1 MLDGR
6 ESGCTGE
13 ETGFAQCLCGD
24 ARGGSGA
31 TEELEERVIGDE
43 KLLAGWVLSGR
54 LCGDLVVVIL
64 SRAVSFSSWFLINNL
79 RFAPSTNRWVTH
91 AHRTQSK

>member
-1 MLDGR
+1 MQDSRLRD
-6 ESGCTGE
+6 
-13 ETGFAQCLCGD
+13 GD

-43 KLLAGWVLSGR
+43 KLLAGWVLSNR
-54 LCGDLVVVIL
+54 LCGDLVVVIW
-64 SRAVSFSSWFLINNL
+64 SHAVSFSGWFLINNL
-79 RFAPSTNRWVTH
+79 RFALSTNRWVTH